1 MKERRSKV
9 KRAGVLFLSVVYTK
23 LYLPAVTI
31 LAAEN
36 KGEDSL
42 TKGLTTL
49 KTLVLSLVSGVGVVF
64 FAWGIMDFG
73 AAWSDRNTS
82 EQAQAI
88 KKVVGGIVM
97 MAAGSIISRFT

>member
-36 KGEDSL
+36 KGADAL
-42 TKGLTTL
+42 IKDLNTL

-64 FAWGIMDFG
+64 LAWGLMDFG

-88 KKVVGGIVM
+88 KKVVGGFVM
-97 MAAGSIISRFT
+97 MAAGTIVALFS